1 MIQKP
6 TLHEIKTSRKRYQI
20 QAIMY
25 HQLDRKGRTIFIEN
39 QEFNKRLS
47 NFLTCE
53 RISDT
58 IKDIAIDENEVEDQI
73 NIISKSYLKLSR

>member
-47 NFLTCE
+47 NFLTSE

-58 IKDIAIDENEVEDQI
+58 IKDIAMDENEVEDQI

>member
-1 MIQKP
+1 
-6 TLHEIKTSRKRYQI
+6 
-20 QAIMY
+20 MY

-47 NFLTCE
+47 NFLTSE

-58 IKDIAIDENEVEDQI
+58 IKDIAMDENEVEDQI

>member
-39 QEFNKRLS
+39 AEFSKRLR
-47 NFLTCE
+47 NFLNSE

-58 IKDIAIDENEVEDQI
+58 IKDIAMEENEV
-73 NIISKSYLKLSR
+73 

>member
-20 QAIMY
+20 QAIIY

-47 NFLTCE
+47 NFLTSE

-58 IKDIAIDENEVEDQI
+58 IKDIAMDENEVEDQI